1 MEVPVPAAKQ
11 LLQGSSSPLNL
22 SHLLLVLRHWS
33 QAKEREISRDERGAG
48 QAGRA
53 SAAPFPIGSLGW
65 VLVIVGYVEIG
76 KGRFCRHG
84 EGMTRVGR
92 EGEEDRRTPSESRSS
107 MGFCNWTLARHRRPL
122 PGRRPICE
130 HRLYSFH
137 FFIFVFHSKG
147 RNAQMPPYYRDTST
161 IFNIH
166 RLSQPPQPCIVAS
179 VLWDASV
186 AK

>member
-1 MEVPVPAAKQ
+1 MGVPVPAAKQ

-33 QAKEREISRDERGAG
+33 QAKEREISRDERAAGAG
-48 QAGRA
+48 RTCLCC
-53 SAAPFPIGSLGW
+53 SFSYWKPRLG
-65 VLVIVGYVEIG
+65 VGHRRI
-76 KGRFCRHG
+76 CRD
-84 EGMTRVGR
+84 R
-92 EGEEDRRTPSESRSS
+92 EGKALQTWRRNNQSRERRKKTEERPPSHAAQWGSVIGPWHAINALS
-107 MGFCNWTLARHRRPL
+107 PV
-122 PGRRPICE
+122 PGQSASIGCTS
-130 HRLYSFH
+130 LH

-161 IFNIH
+161 TFNIH
-166 RLSQPPQPCIVAS
+166 RLSPPQPCIVAS